1 MWINMKTINVYYIGD
16 QQIKKCFEKR
26 FFINSLK
33 SNMFPKKFSDKTDED
48 LLQAVNL
55 REKLT
60 DLNNT

>member
-1 MWINMKTINVYYIGD
+1 
-16 QQIKKCFEKR
+16 
-26 FFINSLK
+26 
-33 SNMFPKKFSDKTDED
+33 MFPEKFSDKTDED